1 MARLSIPA
9 RLSTLVALS
18 LGAAAC
24 HSWQAGDLSSGVA
37 PAVAGEQTVRVTRR
51 DQSRE
56 IVDAPQVESD
66 SLTGYGR
73 AAKRRVALALPDVAR
88 MERLRRDAGRATL
101 TVVGSVAAF
110 VGLNLV
116 FSDRQQKSASSGCHS
131 ERGKSPTPPGTGAPL
146 SGRSRFLDSAHAP
159 HALRSE

>member
-9 RLSTLVALS
+9 RRSTLVALS
-18 LGAAAC
+18 LVATAC
-24 HSWQAGDLSSGVA
+24 HGWQPRDISSGVA

-56 IVDAPQVESD
+56 IVDAPHVEGD
-66 SLTGYGR
+66 SVTGYGR
-73 AAKRRVALALPDVAR
+73 TAKARVAVALPDVSR
-88 MERLRRDAGRATL
+88 VERWRRDAGRTTL

-116 FSDRQQKSASSGCHS
+116 FSDRQQK
-131 ERGKSPTPPGTGAPL
+131 K
-146 SGRSRFLDSAHAP
+146 
-159 HALRSE
+159 

>member
-1 MARLSIPA
+1 MARQSTLARLSA
-9 RLSTLVALS
+9 LVALPFA
-18 LGAAAC
+18 LAC
-24 HSWQAGDLSSGVA
+24 HGWQAGDISSGVA

-56 IVDAPQVESD
+56 IVDAPHVESD

-73 AAKRRVALALPDVAR
+73 AARTRVALALPDVAR
-88 MERLRRDAGRATL
+88 VERWRRDAGRTTL

-116 FSDRQQKSASSGCHS
+116 FSDRQPK
-131 ERGKSPTPPGTGAPL
+131 
-146 SGRSRFLDSAHAP
+146 
-159 HALRSE
+159 